1 MNNYQSDRIF
11 LKICLWIHENPS
23 NGSLSSNV
31 GWTCSQR
38 HDKLVTLRERHVISK
53 EVVASRMHC
62 VDISKLYIL
71 PKSLNFTCCTVFFY
85 FITLSGNYRWINM
98 FQMMVYRMFWA
109 GFLRIFIFGI
119 CYQKSEMTHNPGF
132 FFLTWFSLY
141 FICNIDGEIA
151 LTMKYDFNYYQAKIN
166 SVLEQGLL

>member
-1 MNNYQSDRIF
+1 MNSRESQQRISF
-11 LKICLWIHENPS
+11 IKFWLNLFTETRQI
-23 NGSLSSNV
+23 GD
-31 GWTCSQR
+31 SQR
-38 HDKLVTLRERHVISK
+38 TACYIKRGGCKQNALCGFIK
-53 EVVASRMHC
+53 VVYFAKVVKFHL
-62 VDISKLYIL
+62 LY
-71 PKSLNFTCCTVFFY
+71 SFFNY